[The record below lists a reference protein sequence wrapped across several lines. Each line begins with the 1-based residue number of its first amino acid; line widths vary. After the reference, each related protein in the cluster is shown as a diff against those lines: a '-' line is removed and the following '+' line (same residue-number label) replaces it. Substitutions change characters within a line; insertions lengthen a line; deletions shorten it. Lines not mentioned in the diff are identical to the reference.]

1 MNEYK
6 AKKVMEILERVFYI
20 NSTKGTG
27 LVADLREDILYVY
40 DTNNDCK
47 PIMDYKG
54 ITSHI
59 YFTKYWDNY
68 FDGMVEA
75 MHEAL
80 DKYLEDSNE

>member
-6 AKKVMEILERVFYI
+6 AKKVMEILEKVIKI
-20 NSTKGTG
+20 NATKGTD
-27 LVADLREDILYVY
+27 LVADLRGSSLYVY

-47 PIMDYKG
+47 SIIDYEG

-59 YFTKYWDNY
+59 YFTKHWDNY
-68 FDGMVEA
+68 FDGMAEA

-80 DKYLEDSNE
+80 DKYLEVNNE